1 MAVARLSRSGRRPRR
16 GSLERPLNTRLV
28 RVAGLVVVL
37 PLLLLAFTVARPGA
51 LPAPAL
57 PPSFDGAVAAALARE
72 LAGLHPSREPG
83 SVGAA
88 AAADWYVEKTAL
100 YGLPVERDT
109 WSADVPGLGRR
120 TLRNV
125 AVVVEGET
133 PEAIAF
139 VAHHDNSGDGPGTSD
154 DASGVATLVEL
165 ARSYAVAP
173 SGAPG
178 ARPRHTLVFLSADG
192 GAFGDLGAQRFART
206 SRFRDGLRAVVVLD
220 AMGGPGEP
228 RLEPG
233 GDGSRT
239 AATALVRTAAVRL
252 GEQLGEEPGG
262 PGVVRQLVDLGLPF
276 AFGGQAPFLGAG
288 VSAVRLTTADDS
300 GASSAADRGDALDEG
315 LLTRLG
321 RGAQGLLG
329 SLDGGVEVAQGTAP
343 SLYLGTRAVRGWA
356 LALVLVAAL
365 VPFAVGVV
373 DLLARCRRRG
383 VALAPAFRALLV
395 RCALWLWAGLLVWG
409 TALAGILP
417 DGPARP
423 FPPAADAIRD
433 WPVAA
438 AAGLA
443 VLVALPWALV
453 RRRPPGTPPAS
464 PEEELAGAAAALA
477 GLGAVAGLT
486 AVANPYALVFVAPSL
501 YAWLWLPQVGNPWVR
516 DALYGLGLAG
526 PVLGLVSLAGRFG
539 LGLDVLPYAASLV
552 TTGYVPWTTG
562 VLVLLWGAVAAQ
574 TGAVTAGRYVPLA
587 AVLPPLAGRV
597 RRPASVRAQ
606 ASRR

>member
-16 GSLERPLNTRLV
+16 GSLERPLNARLV
-28 RVAGLVVVL
+28 RVAGLVVVP
-37 PLLLLAFTVARPGA
+37 PLLLLAFTVGRPGA

-88 AAADWYVEKTAL
+88 AAADWFVEKTAL

-109 WSADVPGLGRR
+109 WSANVPDLGRR

-139 VAHHDNSGDGPGTSD
+139 VAHHDNSGVGPGTSD
-154 DASGVATLVEL
+154 GASGVAALVEL
-165 ARSYAVAP
+165 ARSYAVAS

-178 ARPRHTLVFLSADG
+178 ARPRNTLVFLAADA
-192 GAFGDLGAQRFART
+192 GAFGDLGAQRFVQT
-206 SRFRDGLRAVVVLD
+206 SRFREGLRAVVVLD
-220 AMGGPGEP
+220 ALGGPGEP
-228 RLEPG
+228 RLELG
-233 GDGSRT
+233 GDGAQT
-239 AATALVRTAAVRL
+239 AAPALVRTAAARL
-252 GEQLGEEPGG
+252 GEPLGDEPGR
-262 PGVVRQLVDLGLPF
+262 PGVLRQLVDLGLPF
-276 AFGGQAPFLGAG
+276 AFGGQAPFLGEG

-300 GASSAADRGDALDEG
+300 GASSAADRVGALDAE

-329 SLDGGVEVAQGTAP
+329 SLDGGAEVAQGTSP
-343 SLYLGTRAVRGWA
+343 SLYLGTRALRGWA
-356 LALVLVAAL
+356 LALVFVAAL

-383 VALAPAFRALLV
+383 IALAPAVGALLT
-395 RCALWLWAGLLVWG
+395 RCALWLWAGALVWG
-409 TALAGILP
+409 AALAGLLP

-423 FPPAADAIRD
+423 FPPATDAIRD
-433 WPVAA
+433 WPVGAA
-438 AAGLA
+438 VGLA
-443 VLVALPWALV
+443 VLVALPWALL
-453 RRRPPGTPPAS
+453 RRRSLGAPRAS
-464 PEEELAGAAAALA
+464 QEQELAGAVVALA
-477 GLGAVAGLT
+477 GLGAIAALT
-486 AVANPYALVFVAPSL
+486 ALANPYALVFVLPSL
-501 YAWLWLPQVGNPWVR
+501 YAWLWLPQIGTPWVR
-516 DALYGLGLAG
+516 DGLYGLGLAG
-526 PVLGLVSLAGRFG
+526 PVLGLVSLADRFG
-539 LGLDVLPYAASLV
+539 LGVDVLPYAASLV

-562 VLVLLWGAVAAQ
+562 ALVLLWGAVAAQ

-587 AVLPPLAGRV
+587 WPDRPAAGRV
-597 RRPASVRAQ
+597 RPASVRAQ